1 MKTIEIINEVGKGVG
16 PTGLPKLLPGLNFL
30 FGLKG
35 ESNSTFEHD
44 RQFLKEVMKR
54 DLLLRRINIRQVI
67 PSRKGFRSQ
76 EIDHRN
82 FIAFKSW
89 VRNDVDRPL
98 LERAVPAGSVLNDVY
113 LEMHE
118 GNITFGRQVGSYPIL
133 VGLPYKCA
141 FDRFVDVK
149 IISHGYRSITGVE
162 YPLDVNKV
170 PMAALSSI
178 PKIGAKRARRI
189 VLARPIETRSDLQEA
204 LDSDEA
210 SDEILKFT
218 DLPKERIG

>member
-1 MKTIEIINEVGKGVG
+1 
-16 PTGLPKLLPGLNFL
+16 
-30 FGLKG
+30 
-35 ESNSTFEHD
+35 
-44 RQFLKEVMKR
+44 
-54 DLLLRRINIRQVI
+54 
-67 PSRKGFRSQ
+67 
-76 EIDHRN
+76 
-82 FIAFKSW
+82 
-89 VRNDVDRPL
+89 
-98 LERAVPAGSVLNDVY
+98 
-113 LEMHE
+113 
-118 GNITFGRQVGSYPIL
+118 
-133 VGLPYKCA
+133 
-141 FDRFVDVK
+141 VK

-189 VLARPIETRSDLQEA
+189 VLARPIKTRSDLQKA